1 MLHNIAFIGS
11 SSVPQDSITKMC
23 DIIHDVI
30 LPMDP
35 AKHCV
40 LVGSG
45 NDVSYYVSDIASQ
58 HGISVIGISP
68 YSNIQ
73 EHWEHQSAETPFQ
86 YKHIICTGY
95 GFKGRNVT
103 LVRSAEAVVSIG
115 GSMGTLNELTI
126 AYDEGKIINL
136 RVNTSFIG
144 HATDTFAAIYTK
156 FQMKSSNTKII
167 AEPNH
172 KIASHK
178 MLDMLK
184 SRSQDL
190 SVQ

>member
-11 SSVPQDSITKMC
+11 SSVTENSITKMC
-23 DIIHDVI
+23 DIIRDVI
-30 LPMDP
+30 LQMDP

-40 LVGSG
+40 LVGAG
-45 NDVSYYVSDIASQ
+45 NDMSYYVSDIASQ
-58 HGISVIGISP
+58 HGISVIGLSP

-73 EHWEHQSAETPFQ
+73 EHWENQSAETPSQ
-86 YKHIICTGY
+86 YKNIICTGY
-95 GFKGRNVT
+95 GFKGRNII

-144 HATDTFAAIYTK
+144 HATDTFATIYTK
-156 FQMKSSNTKII
+156 FKMKSSNTKII
-167 AEPNH
+167 DEPDH

-178 MLDMLK
+178 MLHMLK
-184 SRSQDL
+184 
-190 SVQ
+190 VN